1 MNQSIPT
8 LPLGKL
14 SPAFLSQLLEKYT
27 TGDET
32 VIVGPKIGEDATVI
46 DQGEF
51 YLIAKT
57 DPITFVTENIGFY
70 AITINAN
77 DIACMGGIPRWF
89 LVTILLPEALTS
101 KEMVENIFSQL
112 HAACQELDIL
122 FCGGH
127 TEVTYGINRPILIG
141 QMLGVVEKNALI
153 TSQNAQP
160 GDDVLLTKGIAIEAT
175 SIIAREKGE
184 LLSGIY
190 SENLV
195 EKCKNFIHQPGI
207 SVLQDARL
215 ATQIGGVHAMH
226 DPTEGGLAMGLHELA
241 IAAGVGL
248 KIFEHE
254 IPVLP
259 ESKLLCD
266 QYDIDPFGAIASGAL
281 LIAADPHYTNKIIEV
296 FKENQVKIRN
306 IGKVMPV
313 EYGIKLIVNDRE
325 MDLPE
330 YQQDEITKL
339 FGK

>member
-14 SPAFLSQLLEKYT
+14 SPAFLAELIDKYT
-27 TGDET
+27 TEDET
-32 VIVGPKIGEDATVI
+32 VIVGPKIGVDATVI

-57 DPITFVTENIGFY
+57 DPITFVTENIGYY

-89 LVTILLPEALTS
+89 LVTILLPEALTTTD
-101 KEMVENIFSQL
+101 MVEKIFSQL
-112 HAACQELDIL
+112 NAACEELDIL

-127 TEVTYGINRPILIG
+127 TEVTHGINRPILVG
-141 QMLGVVEKNALI
+141 QMLGVVEKNSLI

-184 LLSGIY
+184 LLSDIY
-190 SENLV
+190 SEDLV
-195 EKCKNFIHQPGI
+195 EKCKNFIHHPGI
-207 SVLQDARL
+207 SVMKDARL
-215 ATQIGGVHAMH
+215 ATQVGGVHAMH

-241 IAAGVGL
+241 MAAGVGL

-266 QYDIDPFGAIASGAL
+266 QYDIDPLGAIASGAL
-281 LIAADPHYTNKIIEV
+281 LIVADKHYSNRIIEV
-296 FKENQVKIRN
+296 FKENQINIRN

-313 EYGIKLIVNDRE
+313 EYCVKLIINDRE

-330 YQQDEITKL
+330 YHQDEITKL
-339 FGK
+339 FSV

>member
-1 MNQSIPT
+1 MSQAIPT

-14 SPAFLSQLLEKYT
+14 SPKFLSQLLEKYT
-27 TGDET
+27 TEDET

-51 YLIAKT
+51 FLIAKT
-57 DPITFVTENIGFY
+57 DPITFVTEDIGY
-70 AITINAN
+70 YTITVNAN
-77 DIACMGGIPRWF
+77 DIVCMGGIPRWF
-89 LVTILLPEALTS
+89 LVTILLPEALTTA
-101 KEMVENIFSQL
+101 ELVEKIFSQL
-112 HAACQELDIL
+112 HTACQELDIL

-127 TEVTYGINRPILIG
+127 TEVSYGINRPILIG
-141 QMLGVVEKNALI
+141 QMLGVVEKNSLI
-153 TSQNAQP
+153 TSQNVQP
-160 GDDVLLTKGIAIEAT
+160 GDDILLTKGIAIEAT
-175 SIIAREKGE
+175 SIIARQKGE
-184 LLSGIY
+184 LLAGIY
-190 SENLV
+190 SEELV

-207 SVLQDARL
+207 SVLKDARL
-215 ATQIGGVHAMH
+215 AIQVGGVHAMH

-241 IAAGVGL
+241 MAAEVGL

-296 FKENQVKIRN
+296 FKENQVLLRN
-306 IGKVMPV
+306 IGKAMPV

-325 MDLPE
+325 LDLPE
-330 YQQDEITKL
+330 FHQDEITKL
-339 FGK
+339 FGL